1 VIVFLRDEK
10 PSINEG
16 FSWMRRERDKEEDN
30 KISAIS
36 SNYT

>member
-16 FSWMRRERDKEEDN
+16 FSWMRRERDKEED
-30 KISAIS
+30 ISFLTLHYIH
-36 SNYT
+36 